1 MVEALIHPGNAR
13 IMVVDDVPEIL
24 LLLTSMLSRSGY
36 QVVTCASGAEALA
49 VAEANPP
56 ELILLDILM
65 PEMDGFEVCDRL
77 QHNPKLKD
85 IPVIFTSGLDDT
97 ENKVKA
103 FRLGGVDYITKPFH
117 FEELE
122 ARVWT
127 QIRLHMLKQS
137 IAAQKLNE
145 EKILALSVA
154 QQATIFAL
162 AKLAEYRDEDTG
174 THLERVREYCRI
186 LAEYLRESS
195 SYRAIMPPDFAE
207 IIYHASPLHDIGK
220 VAIPDGI
227 LLKPGELTPEEF
239 AVIKKHPVVGGEYLQ
254 DVYNNYCSNVFI
266 GMGIEIA
273 LYHHERWDGKGYPD
287 NLIAKN
293 IPLPARIMA
302 VADCYDALRADRCY
316 RKGFPHQQ
324 VKSMILAES
333 GSHFDPE
340 ICRAFLTL
348 EAEFE
353 KIMDTLR

>member
-1 MVEALIHPGNAR
+1 MVESFMHHDNAR

-24 LLLTSMLSRSGY
+24 ALLTSMLSRSGY
-36 QVVTCASGAEALA
+36 RVVTCASGAEALA
-49 VAEANPP
+49 AVASNPP

-65 PEMDGFEVCDRL
+65 PEMDGFQVCETL
-77 QHNPKLKD
+77 QRNPKLKD

-103 FRLGGVDYITKPFH
+103 FRMGGVDYITKPFH
-117 FEELE
+117 LEELE

-127 QIRLHMLKQS
+127 QIRLHMLKRS
-137 IAAQKLNE
+137 IAAQQLNE
-145 EKILALSVA
+145 EKIRALLVA

-174 THLERVREYCRI
+174 THLERVREYCRL
-186 LAEYLRESS
+186 LAAKLLESS
-195 SYRAIMPPDFAE
+195 HYASTLSADFVE
-207 IIYHASPLHDIGK
+207 CIYHASPLHDIGK

-227 LLKPGELTPEEF
+227 LLKPGKLTSEEF
-239 AVIKKHPVVGGEYLQ
+239 AIIMKHPIVGGEYLQ
-254 DVYNNYCSNVFI
+254 DVYNNYSSNVFI

-287 NLIAKN
+287 GLLGKN
-293 IPLPARIMA
+293 IPLSARIMA

-316 RKGFPHQQ
+316 RKGFPHPQ
-324 VKSMILAES
+324 VKEMIMSES

-340 ICRAFLTL
+340 VCQAFLSL
-348 EAEFE
+348 EVEFE
-353 KIMDTLR
+353 SIMEKLR